1 MAVRSLILKSTKMKT
16 LGIILIVLGIAM
28 IIIREINFTTEKK
41 VADLGPIELNK
52 KEKKHVD
59 WPVYAG
65 IGVAAC
71 GVVVLIAASRKTA
84 S

>member
-1 MAVRSLILKSTKMKT
+1 MAVRSLTLKTTTRKT
-16 LGIILIVLGIAM
+16 LGIILIVIGIAM

-52 KEKKHVD
+52 KEQKTVA
-59 WPVYAG
+59 WPLYGG
-65 IGVAAC
+65 IAVAVC
-71 GVVVLIAASRKTA
+71 GVVVLLAARKTA

>member
-1 MAVRSLILKSTKMKT
+1 MKA
-16 LGIILIVLGIAM
+16 LGIILIVIGIAM
-28 IIIREINFTTEKK
+28 LIFREVNFTTEKE

-52 KEKKHVD
+52 KEKKRVA

-71 GVVVLIAASRKTA
+71 GVVVLVAAARKTN
-84 S
+84 